1 MRKLSGPSMYAL
13 AWFIFV
19 VLMVAIP
26 SGASSTEGGAVAG
39 YEVRGP
45 VVETHFSGDQ
55 LVLYVGA
62 EEAFYIVTVV
72 DSDQNRY
79 TSPLMMSTWV
89 RPGTTISFNN
99 IDGRYC
105 REGSPVLC
113 RIISDDLV
121 VEPAGKG

>member
-1 MRKLSGPSMYAL
+1 MRRPSVFTIYSL
-13 AWFIFV
+13 AWLVIAVLLV
-19 VLMVAIP
+19 VMRF
-26 SGASSTEGGAVAG
+26 GGSSAEAGTAAG
-39 YEVRGP
+39 YQVRGP

-89 RPGTTISFNN
+89 RPGTMISFDN

-121 VEPAGKG
+121 VEPSGKG